1 MKKIYYPETL
11 TDEYYKRTIKL
22 SPEIILTGYNEGLI
36 EKSYQESRTELKNN
50 YLQTFICDEW
60 LDHFCFQDCYSRYEA
75 PIERIHEFVETYF
88 QQTIPLGCLLIAI
101 KHRKEK
107 HTTDAEGR
115 IVSLIMRK
123 GIYDSCV
130 MITDYIRNQ
139 EATNE
144 IIY

>member
-22 SPEIILTGYNEGLI
+22 NPEIILTGYNEGLI
-36 EKSYQESRTELKNN
+36 EESYQESRAELKNN
-50 YLQTFICDEW
+50 YHQTFICDEW

-107 HTTDAEGR
+107 HRTDPEGR
-115 IVSLIMRK
+115 IVSLIIRK
-123 GIYDSCV
+123 SIYDFCV
-130 MITDYIRNQ
+130 MMTDYIRKQ
-139 EATNE
+139 EVTNE